1 MFCSVAVC
9 LGLAAVGDDCHMK
22 MGSSWGRGR
31 PAELLCRM
39 QAFLLEFRFEVGS
52 VPDVNF

>member
-9 LGLAAVGDDCHMK
+9 SGLAAVGDDCHMK